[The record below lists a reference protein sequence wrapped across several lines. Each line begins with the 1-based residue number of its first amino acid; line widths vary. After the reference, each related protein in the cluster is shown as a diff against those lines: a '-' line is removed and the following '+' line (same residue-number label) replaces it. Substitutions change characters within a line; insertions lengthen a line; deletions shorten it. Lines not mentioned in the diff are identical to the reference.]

1 LTVLWDET
9 RFGLTVAQCDHQL
22 RAGEPRIEVLTDTNP
37 SLVPVVRE
45 GDDPKREQEA
55 RPNQLQI
62 ISMTLRDGEDLT
74 VGNRLRQI
82 LATARKGKTA

>member
-1 LTVLWDET
+1 
-9 RFGLTVAQCDHQL
+9 
-22 RAGEPRIEVLTDTNP
+22 VLTSTNP
-37 SLVPVVRE
+37 SLVAVVHE
-45 GDDPKREQEA
+45 GDTPKTKQA

-82 LATARKGKTA
+82 LANARKQAV